1 MFVRLIPSL
10 NILICLSTNFFIT
23 SLLYF
28 YLIIITFFVQFWYR
42 MLNQIN

>member
-1 MFVRLIPSL
+1 MFLRLIPSL
-10 NILICLSTNFFIT
+10 NIISCLFTNFFIS